1 MRRLIYICL
10 FVAIVPWIVIGI
22 VREATDDDTQDHYF
36 VRAIFDNASTI
47 VPGED
52 VKIAGVPVGIVSSM
66 EVTPD
71 KKAAVTLQINDEKF
85 TPFKDDASCRIRL
98 QGLIGE
104 RFVECEPGSASSRE
118 LVKVAHGD
126 GKGERLLSVR
136 HTSSPVDIDLLNDIM
151 RLPYRQRFAILLSE
165 LGTGLAGRGADLNE
179 VIHRANPALK
189 ETDDVLAILAKQNK
203 TLVRLARDSDT
214 ALAPLARERE
224 HFANFIEVANK
235 TGEATAERSADQRRA
250 LELLPATLQKLR
262 GLMVD
267 LEGLAN
273 QGTPL
278 LSDVNKS
285 APDLGRLIKAQ
296 GTLADASRKSF
307 PSLGDA
313 LETGRPAL
321 LQARPLIKDLSKL
334 GTELRPTAKNLDELT
349 KSLDETGG
357 IERINDF
364 LYYVTLS
371 INGFDSLGHYLRAG
385 LIANTCAKYA
395 IAIEGG
401 QSQCNANFY
410 NPQETSSAS
419 AKSNA
424 GFAATDAGSAGKSS
438 QGDTAATGTL
448 LQGLLGTGETSDQ
461 ANQRAQSLQ
470 RLRTQANTPSR
481 AFGKGEPML
490 DYLLGG
496 DQ

>member
-22 VREATDDDTQDHYF
+22 VREATDDDTKDHYL
-36 VRAIFDNASTI
+36 VRTIFDNASTI

-52 VKIAGVPVGIVSSM
+52 VKIAGVPVGVVSDM
-66 EVTPD
+66 DVTDD
-71 KKAAVTLQINDEKF
+71 KKAAVTLQIDDEKF
-85 TPFKDDASCRIRL
+85 TPFKSDASCRIRL

-104 RFVECEPGSASSRE
+104 RFVECEPGSASARQ
-118 LVKVAHGD
+118 LATIDHGA
-126 GKGERLLSVR
+126 GKGERLLSVE
-136 HTSSPVDIDLLNDIM
+136 HTSSPVDLDLLNDIL

-165 LGTGLAGRGADLNE
+165 LGTGLAGRGEDLNE

-235 TGEATAERSADQRRA
+235 TGEATAERSGDQRRA
-250 LELLPATLQKLR
+250 LELLPETLQKLR

-267 LEGLAN
+267 LEGLAD

-278 LSDVNKS
+278 LTDVNES

-313 LETGRPAL
+313 LDVGRPAL
-321 LQARPLIKDLSKL
+321 IQARPLIQDLSRL
-334 GTELRPTAKNLDELT
+334 GTEIGPTAKNLDELT
-349 KSLDETGG
+349 KSLDETEG
-357 IERINDF
+357 IQRINDF

-371 INGFDSLGHYLRAG
+371 INGYDSLGHYLRAG
-385 LIANTCAKYA
+385 LVANRCSKYSLEPTA
-395 IAIEGG
+395 SE
-401 QSQCNANFY
+401 CNANFY
-410 NPQETSSAS
+410 NPLESAS
-419 AKSNA
+419 ASSA
-424 GFAATDAGSAGKSS
+424 AFAAQGGSKSS
-438 QGDTAATGTL
+438 SKSGDSSVAATGTL
-448 LQGLLGTGETSDQ
+448 LQGLLGTAETPDQ
-461 ANQRAQSLQ
+461 ASQRKDSLK
-470 RLRTQANTPSR
+470 RLRSQASTPSR
-481 AFGKGEPML
+481 AYGKGEPML

>member
-22 VREATDDDTQDHYF
+22 VREATDDDTKDHYF

-52 VKIAGVPVGIVSSM
+52 VKIAGVPVGIVSGM
-66 EVTPD
+66 EVTPA
-71 KKAAVTLQINDEKF
+71 KQAAVTLQINDEKF

-118 LVKVAHGD
+118 LTKVQRGD

-136 HTSSPVDIDLLNDIM
+136 HTSSPVDLDLLNDIM

-267 LEGLAN
+267 LEGLAD

-278 LSDVNKS
+278 LSDVNQS

-321 LQARPLIKDLSKL
+321 IQARPLIQSLSRL

-349 KSLDETGG
+349 KSLDATGG
-357 IERINDF
+357 IQRINDF

-385 LIANTCAKYA
+385 LIANRCSEYA
-395 IAIEGG
+395 ADELTG
-401 QSQCNANFY
+401 SECNANFY
-410 NPQETSSAS
+410 NPLESAS
-419 AKSNA
+419 ASS
-424 GFAATDAGSAGKSS
+424 AAFTPRDSSAQAKLG
-438 QGDTAATGTL
+438 GATPATGTL
-448 LQGLLGTGETSDQ
+448 LQGLLGTGESTDQ
-461 ANQRAQSLQ
+461 TAQRKQSLS
-470 RLRTQANTPSR
+470 RLRRQANTPSR

>member
-10 FVAIVPWIVIGI
+10 AVAILPWIVIGI
-22 VREATDDDTQDHYF
+22 VREATDDDTKDHYF
-36 VRAIFDNASTI
+36 VRTIFDNASTI

-52 VKIAGVPVGIVSSM
+52 VKIAGVPVGVVSDM
-66 EVTPD
+66 DVTDD
-71 KKAAVTLQINDEKF
+71 KKAAVTLQIDDEKF
-85 TPFKDDASCRIRL
+85 TPFKSDASCRIRL

-104 RFVECEPGSASSRE
+104 RFVECEPGSASAPQ
-118 LVKVAHGD
+118 LAKIDHGD
-126 GKGERLLSVR
+126 GKGERLLSVD

-165 LGTGLAGRGADLNE
+165 LGTGLAGRGGDLNE

-235 TGEATAERSADQRRA
+235 TGEATAERSGDQRRA

-267 LEGLAN
+267 LEGLAD

-278 LSDVNKS
+278 LTDVNAS
-285 APDLGRLIKAQ
+285 APDLGRVIKAQ

-313 LETGRPAL
+313 LDVGRPAL
-321 LQARPLIKDLSKL
+321 IQARPLIKDLSKL
-334 GTELRPTAKNLDELT
+334 GTEIGPTAKNLDALT
-349 KSLDETGG
+349 KSLDQTGAV
-357 IERINDF
+357 ERINDF
-364 LYYVTLS
+364 LYYLTLS
-371 INGFDSLGHYLRAG
+371 INGYDSLGHYLRAG
-385 LIANTCAKYA
+385 LVADNCSEYRATPL
-395 IAIEGG
+395 GG
-401 QSQCNANFY
+401 GCNNGNFY
-410 NPQETSSAS
+410 ASAGASSAS
-419 AKSNA
+419 A
-424 GFAATDAGSAGKSS
+424 AASAGAAGGSS
-438 QGDTAATGTL
+438 QSNVAATGTL
-448 LQGLLGTGETSDQ
+448 LQGLLGTGETADQ
-461 ANQRAQSLQ
+461 ARQRKQSLQ
-470 RLRTQANTPSR
+470 QLRRQASKPSR
-481 AFGKGEPML
+481 AYGQGEPML

>member
-22 VREATDDDTQDHYF
+22 VREATDDDTKDHYF

-52 VKIAGVPVGIVSSM
+52 VKIAGVPVGIVSGM
-66 EVTPD
+66 EVTPA
-71 KKAAVTLQINDEKF
+71 KQAAVTLQINDEKF

-118 LVKVAHGD
+118 LAKVERGD
-126 GKGERLLSVR
+126 GKGERLLPVR
-136 HTSSPVDIDLLNDIM
+136 QTSAPVDIDLLNDIM

-165 LGTGLAGRGADLNE
+165 LGTGLAGRGEDLNE

-267 LEGLAN
+267 LEGLAD

-278 LSDVNKS
+278 LSDVNQS

-321 LQARPLIKDLSKL
+321 IQALSRL

-349 KSLDETGG
+349 KSLDTTGG

-385 LIANTCAKYA
+385 LVANTCSKYA
-395 IAIEGG
+395 IKFEGG

-410 NPQETSSAS
+410 NPLEASSAS
-419 AKSNA
+419 DTLEAQNA
-424 GFAATDAGSAGKSS
+424 PEPTGKSGGS
-438 QGDTAATGTL
+438 VAATGTL
-448 LQGLLGTGETSDQ
+448 LQGLLGTSETPDQ
-461 ANQRAQSLQ
+461 ARQRKDSIQ
-470 RLRTQANTPSR
+470 RLRDQSGEPSK
-481 AFGKGEPML
+481 AYGENEPML

-496 DQ
+496 GE

>member
-22 VREATDDDTQDHYF
+22 VRESTDDDTKDHYF

-85 TPFKDDASCRIRL
+85 TPFKDDATCRIRL

-118 LVKVAHGD
+118 LAKVDHGD
-126 GKGERLLSVR
+126 GKGERLLSVG
-136 HTSSPVDIDLLNDIM
+136 HTSSPVDLDLLNDIM

-235 TGEATAERSADQRRA
+235 TGEATAERSGDQRRA
-250 LELLPATLQKLR
+250 LELLPGTLQKLR

-267 LEGLAN
+267 LEGLAD

-278 LSDVNKS
+278 LADVNQS
-285 APDLGRLIKAQ
+285 APDLGRLIKGQ

-313 LETGRPAL
+313 LEKGRPAL
-321 LQARPLIKDLSKL
+321 MQARPLIQDLSRL

-357 IERINDF
+357 VERINDF

-385 LIANTCAKYA
+385 LIANRCSGYA
-395 IAIEGG
+395 YAGLTGG
-401 QSQCNANFY
+401 ECNANFW
-410 NPQETSSAS
+410 NPNDTASASNTKVSARGGSGGGGQTSSS
-419 AKSNA
+419 
-424 GFAATDAGSAGKSS
+424 TP
-438 QGDTAATGTL
+438 ATGTL
-448 LQGLLGTGETSDQ
+448 LQGLLGTGESPDQ
-461 ANQRAQSLQ
+461 ASQRKQSLKQ
-470 RLRTQANTPSR
+470 LRHQANTPSR

>member
-22 VREATDDDTQDHYF
+22 VRESTDDDTKDHYF

-52 VKIAGVPVGIVSSM
+52 VKIAGVPVGIVSEM
-66 EVTPD
+66 NVTSD
-71 KKAAVTLQINDEKF
+71 KKAAVTLQINDDKF
-85 TPFKDDASCRIRL
+85 TPFKDDATCRIRL

-104 RFVECEPGSASSRE
+104 RFVECEPGSTSARQ
-118 LVKVAHGD
+118 LATIDHGA
-126 GKGERLLSVR
+126 GEGERLLSVQ
-136 HTSSPVDIDLLNDIM
+136 HTSSPVDLDLLNDIL

-165 LGTGLAGRGADLNE
+165 LGTGLAGRGQDLNE

-189 ETDDVLAILAKQNK
+189 ETDQVLAILAKQNK

-235 TGEATAERSADQRRA
+235 TGEATAERSGDQRRA
-250 LELLPATLQKLR
+250 LQLLPATLQKLR

-267 LEGLAN
+267 LEGLAD

-278 LSDVNKS
+278 LTDVNQS

-313 LETGRPAL
+313 LDVGRPAL
-321 LQARPLIKDLSKL
+321 IQARPLIQDLSKL
-334 GTELRPTAKNLDELT
+334 GTEIGPTAKNLDQLT

-357 IERINDF
+357 IQRINDF

-371 INGFDSLGHYLRAG
+371 INGYDSLGHYLRAG
-385 LIANTCAKYA
+385 LVANRCSAYA
-395 IAIEGG
+395 YNGLTGSE
-401 QSQCNANFY
+401 CNANFY
-410 NPQETSSAS
+410 NPLESAS
-419 AKSNA
+419 ASSAK
-424 GFAATDAGSAGKSS
+424 FAAQGASKSGGQSSSSAP
-438 QGDTAATGTL
+438 ATGTL
-448 LQGLLGTGETSDQ
+448 LQGLLGTGETPDQ
-461 ANQRAQSLQ
+461 ASQRKESLK
-470 RLRTQANTPSR
+470 RLRQQASTPSR
-481 AFGKGEPML
+481 AYGKGEPML